1 MAKAKKPPP
10 RGRHVDSKGRVV
22 SPNIIST
29 DDALQPIAEVLPNAG
44 QMRNM
49 SKGQLWRRLRQHKV
63 LRPWDDYVEGQA
75 QYLER
80 ISKFPPA
87 GKRSK
92 VQQQLFDEELDRLTD
107 LSSRKNLRM
116 MTKTVSR
123 RFNTAEAIDGDL
135 EQLLIRVTDTEIVN
149 GQPTTCGPCFEL
161 AGATG
166 NYAFHVGIGL
176 PGVDSCQGGD
186 ECNCELI
193 PIEID

>member
-1 MAKAKKPPP
+1 MAKAAPPP
-10 RGRHVDSKGRVV
+10 KGRHVDSKGRVV
-22 SPNIIST
+22 SPNIISP
-29 DDALQPIAEVLPNAG
+29 DDALQPIAEVMPNAS
-44 QMRNM
+44 QMRRM
-49 SKGQLWRRLRQHKV
+49 SKGQLWRRLRQHKIF
-63 LRPWDDYVEGQA
+63 RPWDDYVEGQA

-80 ISKFPPA
+80 MTKLRPGSEQFE
-87 GKRSK
+87 
-92 VQQQLFDEELDRLTD
+92 DELNGITD

-123 RFNTAEAIDGDL
+123 RFNTAEAIGGDL
-135 EQLLIRVTDTEIVN
+135 DQLLIRVTDTEIVN

-176 PGVDSCQGGD
+176 PGVDSCDGGD
-186 ECNCELI
+186 ECNCELV